1 MRKGLAITNC
11 GERGH
16 LSRDCTKP
24 RENRKVDQAEQHYM
38 KAKKAFKAAKVKA
51 NKASKKKLKAKTPTP
66 PSSTSS
72 SSDESSEDS
81 ADKETSDSSESSD
94 SSSDDG
100 KFGDHIAVA
109 CKQATVIHSKKAI
122 KRASKKG
129 IPTHKTYLEAASPS
143 SSEDSHLSWEDYN
156 AKTAQAGKLTRSR
169 SWDGHM
175 QDLGKSK

>member
-1 MRKGLAITNC
+1 MTQQLFF
-11 GERGH
+11 
-16 LSRDCTKP
+16 LSFS
-24 RENRKVDQAEQHYM
+24 
-38 KAKKAFKAAKVKA
+38 AKKAFKAAKKTM
-51 NKASKKKLKAKTPTP
+51 KKIGKG
-66 PSSTSS
+66 SFVDTSS
-72 SSDESSEDS
+72 
-81 ADKETSDSSESSD
+81 TSDSSEDGADKESSD
-94 SSSDDG
+94 SSSESSESSSDNG